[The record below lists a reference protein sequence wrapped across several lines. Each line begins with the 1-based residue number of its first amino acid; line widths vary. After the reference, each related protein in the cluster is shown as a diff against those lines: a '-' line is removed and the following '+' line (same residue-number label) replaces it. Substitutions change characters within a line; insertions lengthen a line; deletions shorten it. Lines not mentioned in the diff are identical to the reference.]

1 MALWAAAFIGS
12 VTNETYSTFSSGS
25 VPSVRGEVDGNFVVK
40 GEHTVGSGDS
50 AVQVDNAVYSAAY
63 KNLSGQSILVPST
76 TAFDP
81 TKDDRTGT
89 MAAIDSPTAGPNKGT
104 TTTFTLGADHFE
116 FRSPC
121 RAGTCPRTAQSAA
134 LAHSARESQT
144 ELMKKRMQTLF
155 PVLTPS

>member
-1 MALWAAAFIGS
+1 MNNDGATNNHTFLYYSPHDNFDEGDTITWSSNASMTGEFGPALHGLAAIS
-12 VTNETYSTFSSGS
+12 STNACGLSDLQLY
-25 VPSVRGEVDGNFVVK
+25 N
-40 GEHTVGSGDS
+40 
-50 AVQVDNAVYSAAY
+50 NAVTTSNVDDPAP
-63 KNLSGQSILVPST
+63 SIVT
-76 TAFDP
+76 CT
-81 TKDDRTGT
+81 
-89 MAAIDSPTAGPNKGT
+89 DSPTAGPNKGT